1 VPCIIITT
9 NKPHEDDSCSP
20 GSVDMGKGCVISENV
35 VVAVLG
41 LGGPDFGDGTG
52 GRCGLCGLA
61 MVGDDDGTMH

>member
-1 VPCIIITT
+1 
-9 NKPHEDDSCSP
+9 
-20 GSVDMGKGCVISENV
+20 
-35 VVAVLG
+35 VAVLG